1 MNALIQHEIQTCKN
15 ENSSTNKLKI
25 FQIIQRQYAILGIS
39 STNQSAQKLP
49 FNRRV
54 LIGLLF
60 FGCIF
65 TLQFVYIFQVASDFM
80 EYTECICATSGNI
93 LIFVCF
99 MAIVLGNT
107 TLFEC
112 IDNLEQLIDT
122 SKAIAT
128 LISVITFSDE

>member
-1 MNALIQHEIQTCKN
+1 MNWLIQHEIPTSEN

-25 FQIIQRQYAILGIS
+25 FQIIQRHYAILGIS
-39 STNQSAQKLP
+39 STNQSAQELP

-54 LIGLLF
+54 LIGFLF

-65 TLQFVYIFQVASDFM
+65 TLQFVYSFQVASDFM

-99 MAIVLGNT
+99 MTIVVGNT

-112 IDNLEQLIDT
+112 IDILEQLIDT
-122 SKAIAT
+122 SKTIAR
-128 LISVITFSDE
+128 LISLIT